1 MKTGISIVAFVVLGI
16 CSLGRAEL
24 RVSSSVFTVDELEE
38 AKAEALEKKEPLI
51 FVYTDPGST

>member
-1 MKTGISIVAFVVLGI
+1 MKAGLPLVALLLLSV

-38 AKAEALEKKEPLI
+38 AKKEAIENRQPLI
-51 FVYTDPGST
+51 FVYTDPGTT